1 MLSVLYAPV
10 FDTKIVNSNGK
21 CDGSPYMAPKG
32 GCKLAWLVTAV
43 GEMFGEKFLGEDAC
57 LFEAAHATLNAHVYP
72 LIACNFTETLGF
84 GDIVQDVVEVQPHI
98 FKIGEWC
105 FEVKHLTYMMMNC
118 AMGVEIVGLNNNFVV
133 SNSTVGVLVIQ
144 G

>member
-1 MLSVLYAPV
+1 
-10 FDTKIVNSNGK
+10 
-21 CDGSPYMAPKG
+21 MAPKG

-98 FKIGEWC
+98 FKIGE
-105 FEVKHLTYMMMNC
+105 
-118 AMGVEIVGLNNNFVV
+118 
-133 SNSTVGVLVIQ
+133 
-144 G
+144 